1 MSESR
6 RRPDRLSAVE
16 RWKSSELEDAKLT
29 MTRLNSV
36 KADKQAALQRIEGD
50 IESLHALARKQST
63 ELSPLD
69 ADALLRLNE
78 FNAHQQQQLRIA
90 RESHEQAALQAND
103 AQSDVL
109 RLFENLSVVQR
120 LLERRQELSNL
131 EQQRLAQKQ
140 LDEGALTRAPLSH
153 IDDND
158 SEDHSHGN

>member
-1 MSESR
+1 MSESK

-16 RWKSSELEDAKLT
+16 RWKSSELEDARLK
-29 MTRLNSV
+29 MARLNSV
-36 KADKQAALQRIEGD
+36 KADKQAAMERIEGD
-50 IESLHALARKQST
+50 IESLHVLAREQAA

-69 ADALLRLNE
+69 AEALLRLNE
-78 FNAHQQQQLRIA
+78 FNAHQQQQLQLA
-90 RESHEQAALQAND
+90 RDIHEQAARQAND
-103 AQSDVL
+103 AQTDVL

-140 LDEGALTRAPLSH
+140 LDEGALTRAPLAQMDS
-153 IDDND
+153 ND